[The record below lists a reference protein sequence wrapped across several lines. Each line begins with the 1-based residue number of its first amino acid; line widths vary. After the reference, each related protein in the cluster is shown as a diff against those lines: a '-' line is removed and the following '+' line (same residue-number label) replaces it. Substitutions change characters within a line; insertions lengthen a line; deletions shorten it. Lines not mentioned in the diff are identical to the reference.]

1 MSICWACCRSE
12 GEGRF
17 HHAGSRRRGADDRRH
32 ADEEHCDRG
41 QKRTDALNTHTFV
54 CVCVHTHT
62 NMCISLFSFT
72 HILSDIFLFLKTT
85 CSKLPSS
92 NYMLGNLLDTYFV

>member
-62 NMCISLFSFT
+62 Q
-72 HILSDIFLFLKTT
+72 T
-85 CSKLPSS
+85 CVSVCLVLHTF
-92 NYMLGNLLDTYFV
+92 YQTYFYF